1 MLKTRPPLRIFIY
14 HAQGD
19 SETVNA
25 LADLL
30 FLHGVEVT
38 LPEEAEAEIKTEE
51 EEAEVLQK
59 LIHEADTVL
68 FCLSDR
74 FNQQASLHD
83 TEWESVLKE
92 VLKRRQ
98 GDLFV
103 IPVRLHDC
111 EVPGRLH
118 RWQPVNLYKKGGY
131 EELMDALKVRAD
143 RLGAE
148 LTPPDRLEEQS
159 LCDRNR

>member
-51 EEAEVLQK
+51 EEQLPAEKEAALQK
-59 LIHEADTVL
+59 LIREADAIL
-68 FCLSDR
+68 LCLSDR
-74 FNQQASLHD
+74 FTQEASSNEG
-83 TEWESVLKE
+83 EWESV
-92 VLKRRQ
+92 
-98 GDLFV
+98 
-103 IPVRLHDC
+103 
-111 EVPGRLH
+111 
-118 RWQPVNLYKKGGY
+118 
-131 EELMDALKVRAD
+131 
-143 RLGAE
+143 
-148 LTPPDRLEEQS
+148 
-159 LCDRNR
+159 